1 MNKKS
6 IIGALGIAG
15 LTLLGGLALTNQT
28 YAQEATSSEVTV
40 QVTVLPNGQS
50 VAIKS
55 PTSDSKVLDNQI
67 PLNIDFTKSKTIE
80 YEIKLTDKDGTTN
93 TIANETVDV
102 SNAGAAN
109 SGSKKIPL
117 DMQQLTN
124 GVFGKV
130 SIKVTVDGKAETA
143 DTVEFN
149 YVPVVVEKT
158 QTNPRGY
165 TGFRI
170 AHAGGVAKV
179 KVVLKDKSGHK
190 VGDKEIEI
198 TDPVAMTNGG
208 TIELNSEDINNKLDK
223 GDYTLEVL
231 ALNGAGDDLEKPE
244 VASFKFTGK
253 DEPAKPEDKPATP
266 GKNGGKKTPAVPNT
280 GGSVF
285 AGMNLSSS
293 DFLASGIAVFAFLS
307 LLAVVF
313 LKKGKKSGYRR

>member
-15 LTLLGGLALTNQT
+15 LTLLGGLALNNQT

-55 PTSDSKVLDNQI
+55 PTSDSKVLENQV

-80 YEIKLTDKDGTTN
+80 YEIKLTDKDGTTT

-179 KVVLKDKSGHK
+179 KVVLKDKAGHK

-223 GDYTLEVL
+223 GDYTLEVV

>member
-55 PTSDSKVLDNQI
+55 PTSDSKVLENQV

-80 YEIKLTDKDGTTN
+80 YEIKLTDKDGTTT

-149 YVPVVVEKT
+149 YVPVAVEKT

-179 KVVLKDKSGHK
+179 KVVLKDKAGHK

-223 GDYTLEVL
+223 GDYTLEVV

-244 VASFKFTGK
+244 LASFKFIGK
-253 DEPAKPEDKPATP
+253 DEPAKPEEKPATP

-307 LLAVVF
+307 LVAVVF

>member
-55 PTSDSKVLDNQI
+55 PTSDSKVLENQV

-80 YEIKLTDKDGTTN
+80 YEIKLTDKDGTTT

-179 KVVLKDKSGHK
+179 KVVLKDKAGHK

-223 GDYTLEVL
+223 GDYTLEFV

>member
-15 LTLLGGLALTNQT
+15 LTLLGGLALNNQT

-55 PTSDSKVLDNQI
+55 PTSDSKVLENQV

-80 YEIKLTDKDGTTN
+80 YEVKLTDKDGTTT

-149 YVPVVVEKT
+149 YVPVAVEKT
-158 QTNPRGY
+158 QTNSRGY

-179 KVVLKDKSGHK
+179 KVVLKDKAGHK

-223 GDYTLEVL
+223 GDYTLEVV

-253 DEPAKPEDKPATP
+253 DESVKPEDKPATP

>member
-15 LTLLGGLALTNQT
+15 LTVLGGLALTNQT

-55 PTSDSKVLDNQI
+55 PTSDSKVLDNQV

-80 YEIKLTDKDGTTN
+80 YEIKLTDKDGTTT

-149 YVPVVVEKT
+149 YVPVAVEKT

-179 KVVLKDKSGHK
+179 KVVLKDKNGHK

-223 GDYTLEVL
+223 GDYTLEVV

-244 VASFKFTGK
+244 VANFKFTGK

-307 LLAVVF
+307 LVAVVF

>member
-80 YEIKLTDKDGTTN
+80 YEIKLTDKDGTTT

-149 YVPVVVEKT
+149 YAPVAVEKT
-158 QTNPRGY
+158 QTNERGY

-170 AHAGGVAKV
+170 AHAAGVAKV
-179 KVVLKDKSGHK
+179 KVTLKDKAGHK

-208 TIELNSEDINNKLDK
+208 TIELNSEEINNKLDK
-223 GDYTLEVL
+223 GDYTLEVT
-231 ALNGAGDDLEKPE
+231 ALNGAGDDLAKPE
-244 VASFKFTGK
+244 LTNFKFTGK
-253 DEPAKPEDKPATP
+253 EEPAKPATP
-266 GKNGGKKTPAVPNT
+266 DKNNGKKVPAIPNT

>member
-55 PTSDSKVLDNQI
+55 PTSDSKVLEKQV

-80 YEIKLTDKDGTTN
+80 YEIKLTDKDGTTT

-149 YVPVVVEKT
+149 YVPVAVEKT
-158 QTNPRGY
+158 QTNSRGY

-170 AHAGGVAKV
+170 AHAAGVAKV
-179 KVVLKDKSGHK
+179 KVTLKDKAGHK

-198 TDPVAMTNGG
+198 TDSVAMTNGG

-223 GDYTLEVL
+223 GDYTLEVV

-253 DEPAKPEDKPATP
+253 DEPAKPEDKPATS

>member
-1 MNKKS
+1 MNKQS

-15 LTLLGGLALTNQT
+15 LTLIGGLALTNQT

-55 PTSDSKVLDNQI
+55 PTSDSKVLENQV

-80 YEIKLTDKDGTTN
+80 YEIKLTDKDGTTT

-149 YVPVVVEKT
+149 YVPVAVEKT

-170 AHAGGVAKV
+170 AHAAGVAKV
-179 KVVLKDKSGHK
+179 KVTLKDKSGHK

-198 TDPVAMTNGG
+198 TDPTAMTNGG

-223 GDYTLEVL
+223 GDYTLEVV

-244 VASFKFTGK
+244 LANFKFTGK

-307 LLAVVF
+307 LVAVVF

>member
-15 LTLLGGLALTNQT
+15 LTLLGSLALTNQT

-80 YEIKLTDKDGTTN
+80 YEIKLTDKDGTTT

-170 AHAGGVAKV
+170 AHAAGVAKV
-179 KVVLKDKSGHK
+179 KVVLKDKNGHK

-223 GDYTLEVL
+223 GDYTLEVV

>member
-15 LTLLGGLALTNQT
+15 LTLLGSLALTNQT

-80 YEIKLTDKDGTTN
+80 YEIKLTDKDGTTT

-149 YVPVVVEKT
+149 YVPVAVEKT
-158 QTNPRGY
+158 QTNSRGY

-179 KVVLKDKSGHK
+179 KVVLKDKNGHK

-223 GDYTLEVL
+223 GDYTLEVV

>member
-80 YEIKLTDKDGTTN
+80 YEIKLTDKDGTTTTLTN
-93 TIANETVDV
+93 QTVDV

-149 YVPVVVEKT
+149 YVPVAVEKT
-158 QTNPRGY
+158 QTNKRGY

-170 AHAGGVAKV
+170 AHAAGVAKV
-179 KVVLKDKSGHK
+179 KVTLKDKSGHK

-244 VASFKFTGK
+244 VVSFKFTGK

-266 GKNGGKKTPAVPNT
+266 VKNGGKKTPAVPNT

>member
-15 LTLLGGLALTNQT
+15 LTLLGGLALNNQT

-55 PTSDSKVLDNQI
+55 PTSDSKVLENQV

-80 YEIKLTDKDGTTN
+80 YEIKLTDKDGTTT

-149 YVPVVVEKT
+149 YVPVDVEKT
-158 QTNPRGY
+158 QVNSNGY

-170 AHAGGVAKV
+170 THAAGVAKV
-179 KVVLKDKSGHK
+179 KVTLKDKAGHK
-190 VGDKEIEI
+190 IGDKEIEI

-208 TIELNSEDINNKLDK
+208 TIELNSEEINNKLDK
-223 GDYTLEVL
+223 GDYTLEVT
-231 ALNGAGDDLEKPE
+231 ALNGAGDDLAKPE
-244 VASFKFTGK
+244 LTNFKFTGK
-253 DEPAKPEDKPATP
+253 EEPAKPATP
-266 GKNGGKKTPAVPNT
+266 DKNDGKKVPAIPNT

>member
-15 LTLLGGLALTNQT
+15 LTVLGGLALTNQT

-55 PTSDSKVLDNQI
+55 PTSDSKVLENQV

-80 YEIKLTDKDGTTN
+80 YEIKLTDKDGTTT

-149 YVPVVVEKT
+149 YVPVAVEKT

-179 KVVLKDKSGHK
+179 KVTLKDKSGHK

-223 GDYTLEVL
+223 GDYTLEVV

>member
-55 PTSDSKVLDNQI
+55 PTSDSKALENQV

-80 YEIKLTDKDGTTN
+80 YEIKLTDKDGTTT

-158 QTNPRGY
+158 QTNSRGY

-170 AHAGGVAKV
+170 VHAGGVAKV
-179 KVVLKDKSGHK
+179 KVVLKDKAGHK

-223 GDYTLEVL
+223 GDYTLEVV

-244 VASFKFTGK
+244 LANFKFTGK

>member
-80 YEIKLTDKDGTTN
+80 YEIKLTDKDGTTTTLTN
-93 TIANETVDV
+93 QTVDV

-149 YVPVVVEKT
+149 YVPVAVEKT

-179 KVVLKDKSGHK
+179 KVVLKDKAGHK
-190 VGDKEIEI
+190 IGDKEIEI

-208 TIELNSEDINNKLDK
+208 TIELNSEEINNKLDK
-223 GDYTLEVL
+223 GDYTLEVI

-244 VASFKFTGK
+244 LANFKFTGK

-307 LLAVVF
+307 LVAVVF

>member
-55 PTSDSKVLDNQI
+55 PTSDSKVLENQV

-80 YEIKLTDKDGTTN
+80 YEVKLTDKDGTTT

-149 YVPVVVEKT
+149 YVPVAVEKT

-179 KVVLKDKSGHK
+179 KVVLKDKNGHK
-190 VGDKEIEI
+190 VGDKVIEI

-223 GDYTLEVL
+223 GDYTLEVV

-244 VASFKFTGK
+244 VANFKFTGK

>member
-55 PTSDSKVLDNQI
+55 PTSDSKVLENQV

-80 YEIKLTDKDGTTN
+80 YEIKLTDKDGTTT

-149 YVPVVVEKT
+149 YVPVAVEKT

-179 KVVLKDKSGHK
+179 KVTLKDKAGHK

-223 GDYTLEVL
+223 GDYTLEVV

-244 VASFKFTGK
+244 LANFKFTGK

>member
-55 PTSDSKVLDNQI
+55 PTSDSKVLDNQV

-80 YEIKLTDKDGTTN
+80 YEIKLTDKDGTTT

-190 VGDKEIEI
+190 VGDKEIKI

-223 GDYTLEVL
+223 GDYTLEVV

>member
-55 PTSDSKVLDNQI
+55 PTSDSKVLENQV

-80 YEIKLTDKDGTTN
+80 YEIKLTDKDGTTT

-158 QTNPRGY
+158 QTNSRGY

-179 KVVLKDKSGHK
+179 KVVLKDKAGHK

-223 GDYTLEVL
+223 GDYTLEVV

-244 VASFKFTGK
+244 LANFKFTGK

-266 GKNGGKKTPAVPNT
+266 GKNGGKKTPVVPNT

>member
-55 PTSDSKVLDNQI
+55 PTSDSRVLDNQV

-80 YEIKLTDKDGTTN
+80 YEIKLTDKDGTTT

-130 SIKVTVDGKAETA
+130 SIKITVDGKAETA

-149 YVPVVVEKT
+149 YVPVAVEKT

-179 KVVLKDKSGHK
+179 KVTLKDKSGHK

-208 TIELNSEDINNKLDK
+208 TIELNSEEINNKLDK
-223 GDYTLEVL
+223 GDYTLEVV

-244 VASFKFTGK
+244 LASFKFTGK

-266 GKNGGKKTPAVPNT
+266 GKNSGKKTPAVPNT

>member
-55 PTSDSKVLDNQI
+55 PTSDSKVLENQV

-80 YEIKLTDKDGTTN
+80 YEIKLTDKDGTTT

-158 QTNPRGY
+158 QTNSRGY

-179 KVVLKDKSGHK
+179 KVVLKDKAGHK

-223 GDYTLEVL
+223 GDYTLEVV

-244 VASFKFTGK
+244 LANFKFTGK

>member
-15 LTLLGGLALTNQT
+15 LTVLGGLALTNQT

-55 PTSDSKVLDNQI
+55 PTSDSKVLENQV

-80 YEIKLTDKDGTTN
+80 YEIKLTDKDGTTT

-149 YVPVVVEKT
+149 YVPVAVEKT
-158 QTNPRGY
+158 QTNKRGY

-170 AHAGGVAKV
+170 AHAAGVAKV
-179 KVVLKDKSGHK
+179 KVTLKDKSGHK

-223 GDYTLEVL
+223 GDYTLEVV

-253 DEPAKPEDKPATP
+253 DEPAKPEGNPATP

>member
-15 LTLLGGLALTNQT
+15 LTIIGGLALTNQT
-28 YAQEATSSEVTV
+28 YAQETASSEVTV

-55 PTSDSKVLDNQI
+55 PTSDSKVLENQV

-80 YEIKLTDKDGTTN
+80 YEIKLTDKDGTTT

-149 YVPVVVEKT
+149 YVPVAVEKT
-158 QTNPRGY
+158 QTNSRGY

-179 KVVLKDKSGHK
+179 KVVLKDKNGHK

-244 VASFKFTGK
+244 LASFKFTGK

>member
-55 PTSDSKVLDNQI
+55 PTSDSKVLENQV

-80 YEIKLTDKDGTTN
+80 YEIKLTDKDGTTT

-102 SNAGAAN
+102 CNAGAAN

-117 DMQQLTN
+117 DMQALTN

-149 YVPVVVEKT
+149 YVPVDVEKT
-158 QTNPRGY
+158 QVNSNGY

-170 AHAGGVAKV
+170 THAAGVAKV
-179 KVVLKDKSGHK
+179 KVTLKDKSGHK
-190 VGDKEIEI
+190 IGDKEIEI

-208 TIELNSEDINNKLDK
+208 TIELNSEEINNKLDK
-223 GDYTLEVL
+223 GDYTLEVV

-244 VASFKFTGK
+244 LANFKFTGK

>member
-28 YAQEATSSEVTV
+28 YAQETASSEVTV
-40 QVTVLPNGQS
+40 QVKVLPNGQS

-55 PTSDSKVLDNQI
+55 PTSDSKVLEKQV

-80 YEIKLTDKDGTTN
+80 YEIKLTDKDGTTT
-93 TIANETVDV
+93 TIANETVNV

-109 SGSKKIPL
+109 SGSKTIPL

-149 YVPVVVEKT
+149 YVPIEVEKT
-158 QTNPRGY
+158 QANSNGY
-165 TGFRI
+165 TGFNVH
-170 AHAGGVAKV
+170 HAAGVAKL
-179 KVVLKDKSGHK
+179 KLTIKDKDGHK
-190 VGDKEIEI
+190 IGDKEIEI
-198 TDPVAMTNGG
+198 TDPAALTNGG
-208 TIELNSEDINNKLDK
+208 TVAFNSEEINNHLEK
-223 GDYTLEVL
+223 GDYVLEVT
-231 ALNGAGDDLEKPE
+231 ALNGTGDDLAKPE
-244 VASFKFTGK
+244 LANFKFAGK
-253 DEPAKPEDKPATP
+253 AEPAKPATP
-266 GKNGGKKTPAVPNT
+266 DQNGGKKVPAIPNT

>member
-55 PTSDSKVLDNQI
+55 PTSDSKVLENQV

-80 YEIKLTDKDGTTN
+80 YEVKLTDKDGTTT

-149 YVPVVVEKT
+149 YVPVAVEKT

-179 KVVLKDKSGHK
+179 KVTLKDKSGHK

-208 TIELNSEDINNKLDK
+208 TIELNSEEINNKLDK
-223 GDYTLEVL
+223 GDYTLEVV

-244 VASFKFTGK
+244 LASFKFTGK

-266 GKNGGKKTPAVPNT
+266 GKNSGKKTPAVPNT

>member
-55 PTSDSKVLDNQI
+55 PTSDSKVLENQV

-80 YEIKLTDKDGTTN
+80 YEIKLTDKDGTTT

-149 YVPVVVEKT
+149 YVPVDVEKT
-158 QTNPRGY
+158 QVNSNGY

-170 AHAGGVAKV
+170 THAAGVAKV
-179 KVVLKDKSGHK
+179 KVTLKDKSGHK
-190 VGDKEIEI
+190 IGDKEIEI

-208 TIELNSEDINNKLDK
+208 TVELNSEEINNKLDK
-223 GDYTLEVL
+223 GDYTLEVT
-231 ALNGAGDDLEKPE
+231 ALNGAGDDLAKPE
-244 VASFKFTGK
+244 LASFKFTGK
-253 DEPAKPEDKPATP
+253 EEPAKPATP
-266 GKNGGKKTPAVPNT
+266 DKNGGKKIPAIPNT

>member
-55 PTSDSKVLDNQI
+55 PTSDSKVLENQV

-80 YEIKLTDKDGTTN
+80 YEIKLTDKDGTTT

-158 QTNPRGY
+158 QTNSRGY

-179 KVVLKDKSGHK
+179 KVVLKDKAGHK

-223 GDYTLEVL
+223 GDYTLEVV

-244 VASFKFTGK
+244 LVNFKFTGK

>member
-15 LTLLGGLALTNQT
+15 LTLIGGLALTNQT
-28 YAQEATSSEVTV
+28 YAQETTSSEVTV
-40 QVTVLPNGQS
+40 QVKVLPNGQS

-55 PTSDSKVLDNQI
+55 PTSDSKVLEKQV

-80 YEIKLTDKDGTTN
+80 YEIKLTDKDGTTT
-93 TIANETVDV
+93 TIANETVNV

-109 SGSKKIPL
+109 SGSKTIPL

-149 YVPVVVEKT
+149 YVPIEVEKT
-158 QTNPRGY
+158 QANSNGY
-165 TGFRI
+165 TGFNVH
-170 AHAGGVAKV
+170 HAAGVAKL
-179 KVVLKDKSGHK
+179 KLTIKDKDGHK
-190 VGDKEIEI
+190 IGDKEIEI
-198 TDPVAMTNGG
+198 TDPAALTNGG
-208 TIELNSEDINNKLDK
+208 TVAFNSEEINNHLEK
-223 GDYTLEVL
+223 GDYVLEVT
-231 ALNGAGDDLEKPE
+231 ALNGAGDDLAKPE
-244 VASFKFTGK
+244 LANFKFTGK
-253 DEPAKPEDKPATP
+253 EEPAKPATP
-266 GKNGGKKTPAVPNT
+266 DKNGGKKVPAIPNT

>member
-55 PTSDSKVLDNQI
+55 PTSDSKVLENQV

-80 YEIKLTDKDGTTN
+80 YEIKLTDKDGTTT

-149 YVPVVVEKT
+149 YVPVAVEKT
-158 QTNPRGY
+158 QTNSRGY

-170 AHAGGVAKV
+170 VHAGGVAKV
-179 KVVLKDKSGHK
+179 KVVLKDKAGHK

-223 GDYTLEVL
+223 GDYTLEVV

-266 GKNGGKKTPAVPNT
+266 GKNSGKKTPAVPNT

>member
-15 LTLLGGLALTNQT
+15 LTILGGLALTNQT

-165 TGFRI
+165 TGFCI

>member
-15 LTLLGGLALTNQT
+15 LTVLGGLALTNQT

-80 YEIKLTDKDGTTN
+80 YEIKLTDKDGTTT

-165 TGFRI
+165 TGFLI

-179 KVVLKDKSGHK
+179 KVVLKDKAGHK

-244 VASFKFTGK
+244 VANFKFTGK

>member
-28 YAQEATSSEVTV
+28 DAQEATSSEVTV

-55 PTSDSKVLDNQI
+55 PTSDSKVLENQV

-80 YEIKLTDKDGTTN
+80 YEIKLTDKDGTTT

-179 KVVLKDKSGHK
+179 KVTLKDKAGHK

-223 GDYTLEVL
+223 GDYTLEVV

>member
-55 PTSDSKVLDNQI
+55 PTSDSKVLENQV

-80 YEIKLTDKDGTTN
+80 YEIKLTDKDGTTT

-149 YVPVVVEKT
+149 YVPVDVEKT
-158 QTNPRGY
+158 QVNSNGY

-170 AHAGGVAKV
+170 THAAGVAKV
-179 KVVLKDKSGHK
+179 KVTLKDKAGHK
-190 VGDKEIEI
+190 IGDKEIEI

-208 TIELNSEDINNKLDK
+208 TIELNSEEINNKLDK
-223 GDYTLEVL
+223 GDYTLEVT
-231 ALNGAGDDLEKPE
+231 ALNGAGDDLAKPE
-244 VASFKFTGK
+244 LTNFKFTGK
-253 DEPAKPEDKPATP
+253 EEPAKPATP
-266 GKNGGKKTPAVPNT
+266 DKNDGKKVPAIPNT

-293 DFLASGIAVFAFLS
+293 DFLASGIAVFVFLS

>member
-15 LTLLGGLALTNQT
+15 LTLLGGLALTNHT

-55 PTSDSKVLDNQI
+55 PTSDSRVLDNQV

-80 YEIKLTDKDGTTN
+80 YEIKLTDKDGTTT

-149 YVPVVVEKT
+149 YVPVAVEKT

-179 KVVLKDKSGHK
+179 KVTLKDKSGHK

-208 TIELNSEDINNKLDK
+208 TIELNSEEINNKLDK
-223 GDYTLEVL
+223 GDYTLEVV

-244 VASFKFTGK
+244 LASFKFTGK

-266 GKNGGKKTPAVPNT
+266 GKNSGKKTPAVPNT

>member
-55 PTSDSKVLDNQI
+55 PTSDSKVLENQV

-80 YEIKLTDKDGTTN
+80 YEIKLTDKDGTTT

-149 YVPVVVEKT
+149 YVPVAVEKT

-179 KVVLKDKSGHK
+179 KVTLKDKSGHK

-208 TIELNSEDINNKLDK
+208 TIELNSEEINNKLDK
-223 GDYTLEVL
+223 GDYTLEVV

-244 VASFKFTGK
+244 LANFKFTGK

>member
-55 PTSDSKVLDNQI
+55 PTSDSKVLENQV

-80 YEIKLTDKDGTTN
+80 YEIKLTDKDGTTT

-179 KVVLKDKSGHK
+179 KVVLKDKAGHK

-223 GDYTLEVL
+223 GDYTLEVV

-244 VASFKFTGK
+244 LANFKFTGK

>member
-55 PTSDSKVLDNQI
+55 PTSDSKVLENQV

-80 YEIKLTDKDGTTN
+80 YEIKLTDKDGTTTTLTN
-93 TIANETVDV
+93 QTVDV

-117 DMQQLTN
+117 DMQALTN

-149 YVPVVVEKT
+149 YVPVAVEKT
-158 QTNPRGY
+158 QTNKRGY

-170 AHAGGVAKV
+170 AHAAGVAKV
-179 KVVLKDKSGHK
+179 KVTLKDKSGHK

-198 TDPVAMTNGG
+198 TDPTAMTNGG

-223 GDYTLEVL
+223 GDYTLEVV

-244 VASFKFTGK
+244 LANFKFTGK

-307 LLAVVF
+307 LVAVVF